1 MAYTTSADILSY
13 FNGLEY
19 QDSEGNNNNFD
30 ETEVSKFIDEQTVII
45 DLTISKKYQLPI
57 TDSKDLTY
65 LKLVCDKLVVCQ
77 LDKALR
83 AYATDDESQY
93 VRRRN
98 YCKEAQ
104 EMINK
109 IMNGEIPLNSN
120 QKSFMAIKYNKTT
133 VYDNDCDCRQNIR
146 RCE

>member
-19 QDSEGNNNNFD
+19 QDSEGNDNNFD
-30 ETEVSKFIDEQTVII
+30 EAEVSKFIDEQTVII
-45 DLTISKKYQLPI
+45 DLTIGKKYELPI
-57 TDSKDLTY
+57 TDSNDLTY

-83 AYATDDESQY
+83 AYATDDESQF

-104 EMINK
+104 EMMDK

-133 VYDNDCDCRQNIR
+133 VYDNDCDCRQNMK

>member
-45 DLTISKKYQLPI
+45 DLTIGKKYQLPI